1 MTEMLVAV
9 RDGVRE
15 AVAPLY
21 ILTVQPPRRYTE
33 MPTFP
38 RPGYLPDVTL
48 DPEKALAKGRA
59 QVAALAARY
68 PRNMRTRKA
77 EGS

>member
-21 ILTVQPPRRYTE
+21 ILAVRPPRRYTE
-33 MPTFP
+33 MPTYP
-38 RPGYLPDVTL
+38 RPWYLPAPVEPVRD
-48 DPEKALAKGRA
+48 LAKGRA